1 MLKQDNFSAMDR
13 IYELPILDIDMNEI
27 DGLSKFKFDHPIK
40 VCRNTNMVFSPYNSN
55 GQNKVKCAFLGV
67 YIDET
72 ENPFIDGKNSP
83 RNNYGIKS
91 VKFNSCDGAT
101 RYEHDSQSVV
111 DLGLTKGGY
120 FKQNPEKGT
129 DNYTDDFVNDE
140 FIDKPAFN
148 SYDSNDKYVFVL
160 DFQTTIDNQSL
171 FLNTK
176 GNMMF
181 YSYNILSDAG
191 YIPHFAY
198 QSLVKYGDGVD
209 GTAYTW

>member
-72 ENPFIDGKNSP
+72 ENPFMDGKNSP

-120 FKQNPEKGT
+120 FQ
-129 DNYTDDFVNDE
+129 
-140 FIDKPAFN
+140 
-148 SYDSNDKYVFVL
+148 
-160 DFQTTIDNQSL
+160 
-171 FLNTK
+171 
-176 GNMMF
+176 
-181 YSYNILSDAG
+181 
-191 YIPHFAY
+191 
-198 QSLVKYGDGVD
+198 
-209 GTAYTW
+209 